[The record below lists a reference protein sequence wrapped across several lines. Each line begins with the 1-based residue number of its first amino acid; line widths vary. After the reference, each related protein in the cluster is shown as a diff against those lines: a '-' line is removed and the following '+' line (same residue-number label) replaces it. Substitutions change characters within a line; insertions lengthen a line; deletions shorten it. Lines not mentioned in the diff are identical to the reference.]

1 MPVMSQRVAGFGTT
15 VFVEINNLARLHNAV
30 NLGQGAP
37 DFDGPPEVLAAA
49 VAAVN
54 SALNQYAPGIGMPA
68 VRAAIA
74 KHSERFYGQKLNPDT
89 EVLVTAGATE
99 GVFAA
104 ILGLTDPGD
113 ETIVFEPVYDTYVP
127 NLAMAGVTPRYVPLR
142 GDNWTFDPDELAKA
156 FNSRTRAI
164 IVNTPHNPTGKV
176 FSREEL
182 RAIADLC
189 QKHDVVAITDEVY
202 EHILY
207 DDAIH
212 TRLATLPGMHERTVT
227 ISSLGKTFSVTGW
240 KVGWAIGPAPLV
252 NAVNQAHQFIT
263 YAVASPLQA
272 AAAAALTLP
281 FSFFENLQLTFQSRR
296 DRLVDVL
303 QKTGFKVF
311 KPAGSYFV
319 MVDWRAVAPA
329 HVQDDM
335 QFAQW
340 LIHDVGVAC
349 IPASPFY
356 QESDKHMGKTLRAF
370 RGLQEGRNPVSSRRK
385 IVEVAAILTS
395 QNSYQCSAHETHADR
410 CCQLA
415 LLNIF

>member
-1 MPVMSQRVAGFGTT
+1 MSAMSQRVAGFGTT
-15 VFVEINNLARLHNAV
+15 VFVEINNLARQFNAV

-74 KHSERFYGQKLNPDT
+74 KHAERFYGQKLNPDT
-89 EVLVTAGATE
+89 DVLVTAGATE

-113 ETIVFEPVYDTYVP
+113 EAIVFEPVYDTYVP
-127 NLAMAGVTPRYVPLR
+127 NLVMAGVTPRYVPLR
-142 GDNWTFDPDELAKA
+142 GESWTFDPDELAKA

-176 FSREEL
+176 FSRDEL
-182 RAIADLC
+182 RAIAELC

-207 DDAIH
+207 DDALH

-240 KVGWAIGPAPLV
+240 KIGWAMGPAPLV

-272 AAAAALTLP
+272 AAAAALNLP
-281 FSFFENLQLTFQSRR
+281 FSFYENLQSSYQARR

-319 MVDWRAVAPA
+319 MVDWRAVAPV
-329 HVQDDM
+329 HVHDDM

-340 LIHDVGVAC
+340 LIRDVGVAC

-356 QESDKHMGKTLRAF
+356 QESDKHLGKYFARFAVCKKDETL
-370 RGLQEGRNPVSSRRK
+370 
-385 IVEVAAILTS
+385 AAAAERLSKLS
-395 QNSYQCSAHETHADR
+395 QS
-410 CCQLA
+410 
-415 LLNIF
+415 